1 MLRKSAMLG
10 TKRKIPKRFALNWN
24 DYEHHPNLSISKL
37 DSSKEQYDA
46 MKAQDE
52 ESKEEE

>member
-1 MLRKSAMLG
+1 MIIN
-10 TKRKIPKRFALNWN
+10 TTPI
-24 DYEHHPNLSISKL
+24 YISKL

-46 MKAQDE
+46 MKAQVE